1 MDRHQKCQKTKTRT
15 HLDRRGNPPAP
26 GAAHLDR
33 NREVLLRQIPQ
44 LPSLC
49 AKGAGVRED
58 FLDDKLIFGETMLA
72 LRALK
77 HEFAHK
83 VKGVFI
89 SPEYL

>member
-1 MDRHQKCQKTKTRT
+1 
-15 HLDRRGNPPAP
+15 
-26 GAAHLDR
+26 
-33 NREVLLRQIPQ
+33 
-44 LPSLC
+44 
-49 AKGAGVRED
+49 VRED